1 MGRFTVILAA
11 AAFFGGLAS
20 AGPGAAEWAS
30 RSIYQVMIDRFA
42 RSDGS
47 SEDCTDIDSY
57 CGGTWTG
64 LINKLDYIQGMGFT
78 AVQISPVVENI
89 KEDTGYGE
97 AYHGYWVN
105 NMYGINE
112 NFGTAGDLSHL
123 SQELHD
129 RHMYLMVDVVINN
142 MAQAIKGSMP
152 DQTIDYSQLQP
163 FNDEKYYHKYCN
175 ITDYDN
181 DEIAQRCWL
190 GVTNVALPDLDTESQ
205 EVTDMIG
212 TWITG
217 LVANYSIDGLRI
229 DAAKHVNNEYLP
241 PFVKA
246 AGVFTFGE
254 IYSGVVDNVCKYQKD
269 NLISGLPNFPVYFPL
284 IKAFTAGDMK
294 ALSDMISDVN
304 NGCTDTSVLG
314 TFAEN
319 HDLPRFASLVPDLAL
334 AKNAIAF
341 TILADGIPT
350 MYQGQEQH
358 MPGNYSPYNRA
369 PLWSGSESGTP
380 YDTSAPL
387 YNLTATLNALRNHA
401 ISIDSRYVSNHSTE
415 LFLDPS
421 TMATR
426 KGPDGVQIVAV
437 FSNQGEK
444 GGEYELS
451 VGPGAYETGTEVIE
465 VFSCTKSNANEA
477 GNVTALMGAGEPKA
491 FFPTAQMKG
500 SGLCGYSSDAEAATN
515 TSSGAHP
522 SAKNGAAI
530 AADVRW
536 GTALLGVM
544 GALVF
549 WLL

>member
-1 MGRFTVILAA
+1 MGKFIVILAA
-11 AAFFGGLAS
+11 AASLGGLAS

-47 SEDCTDIDSY
+47 SEECTDVDNY

-89 KEDTGYGE
+89 QEDTGYGE

-123 SQELHD
+123 SQALHD
-129 RHMYLMVDVVINN
+129 RDMYLMVDVVINN
-142 MAQAIKGSMP
+142 MAQAIDGSMP

-163 FNDEKYYHKYCN
+163 FNDERYYHKYCN

-181 DEIAQRCWL
+181 DEIAQQCWL

-205 EVTDMIG
+205 EVADMIG

-241 PFVKA
+241 PFVEA

-254 IYSGVVDNVCKYQKD
+254 IFSGVVANVCKYQRD

-284 IKAFTAGDMK
+284 IKAFTAGDMV

-304 NGCTDTSVLG
+304 EGCTDTSVLG

-319 HDLPRFASLVPDLAL
+319 HDLPRFASLVSDLAL

-350 MYQGQEQH
+350 SMF
-358 MPGNYSPYNRA
+358 PI
-369 PLWSGSESGTP
+369 
-380 YDTSAPL
+380 
-387 YNLTATLNALRNHA
+387 A
-401 ISIDSRYVSNHSTE
+401 ISV
-415 LFLDPS
+415 P
-421 TMATR
+421 
-426 KGPDGVQIVAV
+426 P
-437 FSNQGEK
+437 
-444 GGEYELS
+444 
-451 VGPGAYETGTEVIE
+451 
-465 VFSCTKSNANEA
+465 C
-477 GNVTALMGAGEPKA
+477 
-491 FFPTAQMKG
+491 
-500 SGLCGYSSDAEAATN
+500 
-515 TSSGAHP
+515 
-522 SAKNGAAI
+522 
-530 AADVRW
+530 
-536 GTALLGVM
+536 
-544 GALVF
+544 
-549 WLL
+549 